1 MASVNGVRRL
11 CAAGAIVALGI
22 GSAASGQ
29 VAQPPTA
36 GRTQMD
42 ELLTE
47 VRAIRADLDRAA
59 AVSLRG
65 QLLGMRLQLQEQR
78 INTIVRQLSD
88 VQQRLRENAQ
98 VRAAMM
104 GPMKMLLS
112 NIKDSKDLPDDKD
125 GMQMLLRPLKEQL
138 AGLDKID
145 AELKNEELILQNQLH
160 DEQNRW
166 SALNG
171 QIEEMERASAGRA
184 SR

>member
-1 MASVNGVRRL
+1 
-11 CAAGAIVALGI
+11 
-22 GSAASGQ
+22 
-29 VAQPPTA
+29 
-36 GRTQMD
+36 
-42 ELLTE
+42 
-47 VRAIRADLDRAA
+47 
-59 AVSLRG
+59 
-65 QLLGMRLQLQEQR
+65 
-78 INTIVRQLSD
+78 

-112 NIKDSKDLPDDKD
+112 NIKDSKDSPDDKD
-125 GMQMLLRPLKEQL
+125 GMQMLLRPFKEQL